1 MLTAGKRKSIESVD
15 KISQFASSVLSVG
28 EGAGEEAA
36 ASEAASKTS
45 SKKASLASKRKSKKG
60 SMAPRGSMAARKS
73 RKSLA
78 APGQSWNQSAATT
91 WDGDEDE
98 DWDDASEA
106 PSKTSSKK
114 ASLASKRKSKKKGSM
129 AAPKGS
135 MAARKSRKSL
145 AAPGKSGIGK
155 SGATVW
161 EGDEEWDEETLLS
174 SG

>member
-36 ASEAASKTS
+36 ASEAA
-45 SKKASLASKRKSKKG
+45 
-60 SMAPRGSMAARKS
+60 
-73 RKSLA
+73 
-78 APGQSWNQSAATT
+78 
-91 WDGDEDE
+91 
-98 DWDDASEA
+98 
-106 PSKTSSKK
+106 SKTSSKK